1 MARVL
6 AGKVTGTET
15 APPEQLT
22 VSGSPAKA
30 TDELSTQLEAL
41 ATVAEMV
48 LVPPP
53 NTTVAGVAT
62 KLVMEGPGVVADAG
76 ETTVAIEPAAMSRG
90 ATISESALRIPPM
103 PFSAALAATR
113 VVPRRGS

>member
-1 MARVL
+1 MARAL

-15 APPEQLT
+15 APPEQLS
-22 VSGSPAKA
+22 VWGSPAKA

-41 ATVAEMV
+41 VTVAEMV

-53 NTTVAGVAT
+53 NATVAGVAT
-62 KLVMEGPGVVADAG
+62 KSVIEGAGVAADVD
-76 ETTVAIEPAAMSRG
+76 ETRVTIDPAAMSRG
-90 ATISESALRIPPM
+90 ATIRESALRIPPM
-103 PFSAALAATR
+103 PFSAAFAATR